1 MPTSSRLRRLR
12 AACRS
17 WRLIGLAA
25 VVMALLLAF
34 AACQGQDDAPAPAA
48 TVAATETAAATT
60 APAAAQP
67 TAAAAS
73 STTDAAATADA
84 PTATPVPPTQTPV
97 PAPAVQDEVVTLQV
111 VCINRTLRP
120 CELIRDFYIPRVHAR
135 TDEVRIEISSYPEL
149 GLGGPDTIRLVNN
162 ETLEFAEIYSGYVG
176 GDLPVIDV
184 GNLWGVSPSNEA
196 HLVLSEAIED
206 DMIRILRDATG
217 GEPVFRAYYPNQY
230 IFSREP
236 LPDLAAYAGKDIRQ
250 HSAVLGDLLSGLGAT
265 GQFVAFADVYTALER
280 GVLDAGITGGTPGY
294 GQRWYEVT
302 DYLYGPIVG
311 SLAVTYITVNGE
323 KWRQLSDA
331 NRTILKE
338 VGREYEAENRRL
350 IKEVWDPDGINL
362 NVAEGME
369 YSDFPDDV
377 KTQMR
382 VAALETI
389 IPNWVKRAGG
399 PESEGVNIFNDKV
412 GPIVGVVIN
421 PDGSASETEA
431 MMTTGG
437 AMMTPSAAMDWVEGC
452 AGRVVGEVCINIVD
466 APDGGQEAISSTYC
480 DGETAASVPAAHG
493 GGSPSGWSCGVEDG
507 INFDLTPLTSS
518 GQKFEMQLACINR
531 TLVDCGLAIGN
542 YAETEDIGFV
552 ERIKRRTNGQVVFEV
567 SSFPEL
573 GVGGPDTLRLVE
585 DGTLDSAQIYSGY
598 VGGDFPIMDMSNLWG
613 LYPTQEDQLSVID
626 AIQPKMAEVTAE
638 QGGVQVAYMMTAHN
652 YIFSQPE
659 IRSLDDLQDK
669 KLRSHSTVLSDLISG
684 MGGDPQF
691 IAFADV
697 YTALERGVIDGA
709 ISCGSCGHGLR
720 WYEVADYL
728 VGPIISVGHS
738 WFTVNQARWD
748 EMPADLQNIIMEEG
762 ARHAYLNRQL
772 LFEHFA
778 PTAVRENVAEGM
790 ELVEF
795 SDDMKAAQRNSAI
808 ENVVPGWVTR
818 VGGADSEAAQ
828 IFNELVAPIVK
839 VRINADGSASAI
851 E

>member
-1 MPTSSRLRRLR
+1 MVKFSRLSAPGSFAVPWR
-12 AACRS
+12 AFAAA
-17 WRLIGLAA
+17 AA
-25 VVMALLLAF
+25 VVLLLLAMVACGSG
-34 AACQGQDDAPAPAA
+34 AAPESAAPAPTAADTSSGAAAQQPAA
-48 TVAATETAAATT
+48 TAV
-60 APAAAQP
+60 APAAGPANTP
-67 TAAAAS
+67 
-73 STTDAAATADA
+73 
-84 PTATPVPPTQTPV
+84 TPVPPTQTPV
-97 PAPAVQDEVVTLQV
+97 PAPEVQEEVVTLQV

-120 CELIRDFYIPRVHAR
+120 CELIRDFYIPRVADR
-135 TDEVRIEISSYPEL
+135 TGGQVVIEISSYPEL
-149 GLGGPDTIRLVNN
+149 GLGGPDTIRLLNDQ
-162 ETLEFAEIYSGYVG
+162 TLEFAEVYSGYVG

-184 GNLWGVSPSNEA
+184 GNLWGLSPSNEG
-196 HLVLSEAIED
+196 HLALSDAIKD
-206 DMIRILRDATG
+206 DMVRILRDATG
-217 GEPVFRAYYPNQY
+217 GEPIFRAYYPNQY
-230 IFSREP
+230 VFSREP
-236 LPDLAAYAGKDIRQ
+236 LPDLASYTGKDIRQ
-250 HSAVLGDLLSGLGAT
+250 HSAILGDLLAGLGAT

-311 SLAVTYITVNGE
+311 SIGVTYITVNGD
-323 KWRQLSDA
+323 KWRQLSA
-331 NRTILKE
+331 ENRRILKE
-338 VGREYEAENRRL
+338 VGDEFEAENRRL
-350 IKEVWDPDGINL
+350 LREEWDPDGINL

-377 KTQMR
+377 KTSMR
-382 VAALETI
+382 AAALETI

-399 PESEGVNIFNDKV
+399 PNSEGVNIFNEKV

-421 PDGSASETEA
+421 SDGTATET
-431 MMTTGG
+431 M
-437 AMMTPSAAMDWVEGC
+437 AMMTPPAAADC
-452 AGRVVGEVCINIVD
+452 DGRVVGEVCINIVD
-466 APDGGQEAISSTYC
+466 SPDGGKEAIAATQC
-480 DGETAASVPAAHG
+480 DGETAASLPAEHG
-493 GGSPSGWSCGVEDG
+493 GGSPSGWSCGVESD
-507 INFDLTPLTSS
+507 INFNLTPLESS
-518 GQKFEMQLACINR
+518 GEKFEMQMACINR

-552 ERIKRRTNGQVVFEV
+552 ERVKRRTNGQVIFEV

-573 GVGGPDTLRLVE
+573 GVAGPDTLRLVE

-613 LYPTQEDQLSVID
+613 LYPTQADQLDVID

-652 YIFSQPE
+652 YIFAQPE
-659 IRSLDDLQDK
+659 VRSLDDLQGK

-738 WFTVNQARWD
+738 WFTISHTRWN
-748 EMPADLQNIIMEEG
+748 EMPADLQNIVLEEG

-778 PTAVRENVAEGM
+778 PTAVEENIAEGM

-795 SDDMKAAQRNSAI
+795 TDEMKAAQRRSAI
-808 ENVVPGWVTR
+808 ENVVPGWVDR
-818 VGGADSEAAQ
+818 VGGPNSEAAR

-839 VRINADGSASAI
+839 VTINPDGTASAT

>member
-1 MPTSSRLRRLR
+1 MVKFSRLSAPGSFAVPWR
-12 AACRS
+12 AFAAA
-17 WRLIGLAA
+17 AA
-25 VVMALLLAF
+25 VVLLLLAMVACGSG
-34 AACQGQDDAPAPAA
+34 AAPESAAPAPTAA
-48 TVAATETAAATT
+48 DTSSGAAAQQPAATAAA
-60 APAAAQP
+60 PAADGQEP
-67 TAAAAS
+67 
-73 STTDAAATADA
+73 
-84 PTATPVPPTQTPV
+84 
-97 PAPAVQDEVVTLQV
+97 VTLQV
-111 VCINRTLRP
+111 VCINRTLDP
-120 CELIRDFYIPRVHAR
+120 CELIRDFYIPRVHER
-135 TDEVRIEISSYPEL
+135 TDDVRIEISSYPEL
-149 GLGGPDTIRLVNN
+149 GLAGPDTIRLVNDR
-162 ETLEFAEIYSGYVG
+162 TLEFAEIYSGYVG

-196 HLVLSEAIED
+196 HFALSDAIED
-206 DMIRILRDATG
+206 DIVGILRRETG

-230 IFSREP
+230 IFSNVL
-236 LPDLAAYAGKDIRQ
+236 LPDLAAYEGKKIRQ
-250 HSAVLGDLLSGLGAT
+250 HSTVLQDLLAGLGAE
-265 GQFVAFADVYTALER
+265 GQFIAFADVYTALER
-280 GVLDAGITGGTPGY
+280 GVLDAGITGGTPGH

-302 DYLYGPIVG
+302 EYLYGPIVG
-311 SLAVTYITVNGE
+311 SIAVAYFTVNSE
-323 KWRQLSDA
+323 KWAELSPEA
-331 NRTILKE
+331 QRVLKE
-338 VGREYEAENRRL
+338 VGQEFDAENRRL
-350 IKEVWDPDGINL
+350 IKAEWDPDGINL

-369 YSDFPDDV
+369 YHDFPDDV
-377 KTQMR
+377 KAQMR

-389 IPNWVKRAGG
+389 IPNWVGRAGG
-399 PESEGVNIFNDKV
+399 PNSEGVQIFNDKV

-421 PDGSASETEA
+421 PDGTASETEA
-431 MMTTGG
+431 MMISGSVAG
-437 AMMTPSAAMDWVEGC
+437 DC
-452 AGRVVGEVCINIVD
+452 DGRVVGEVCINIVD
-466 APDGGQEAISSTYC
+466 SPDGGQEAIASTQC
-480 DGETAASVPAAHG
+480 DGETAASLPAEHG
-493 GGSPSGWSCGVEDG
+493 GGSPSGWSCGVESD
-507 INFDLTPLTSS
+507 INFNLTPLESS
-518 GQKFEMQLACINR
+518 GEKFEMQMACINR

-552 ERIKRRTNGQVVFEV
+552 ERVKRRTNGQVIFEV

-573 GVGGPDTLRLVE
+573 GVAGPDTLRLVE

-613 LYPTQEDQLSVID
+613 LYPTQADQLDVID

-652 YIFSQPE
+652 YIFAQPE
-659 IRSLDDLQDK
+659 VRSLDDLQGK

-738 WFTVNQARWD
+738 WFTISHTRWN
-748 EMPADLQNIIMEEG
+748 EMPADLQNIVLEEG

-778 PTAVRENVAEGM
+778 PTAVEENIAEGM

-795 SDDMKAAQRNSAI
+795 TDEMKAAQRRSAI
-808 ENVVPGWVTR
+808 ENVVPGWVDR
-818 VGGADSEAAQ
+818 VGGPNSEAAR

-839 VRINADGSASAI
+839 VTINADGTASAT

>member
-1 MPTSSRLRRLR
+1 MPTSSRLRRLP
-12 AACRS
+12 AAGRS

-25 VVMALLLAF
+25 VALALLLAVT
-34 AACQGQDDAPAPAA
+34 ACQSPDDAPAPAA
-48 TVAATETAAATT
+48 TETAAT
-60 APAAAQP
+60 AAPT
-67 TAAAAS
+67 TAAAEQ
-73 STTDAAATADA
+73 TTA
-84 PTATPVPPTQTPV
+84 
-97 PAPAVQDEVVTLQV
+97 APATTGGAEPVTLQV

-149 GLGGPDTIRLVNN
+149 GLAGPDTIRLVNN

-389 IPNWVKRAGG
+389 IPNWVDRAGG
-399 PESEGVNIFNDKV
+399 PDSEGVRIFNDKV

-421 PDGSASETEA
+421 SDGSASETEA
-431 MMTTGG
+431 MMTGG
-437 AMMTPSAAMDWVEGC
+437 AAPAVVADC
-452 AGRVVGEVCINIVD
+452 AGRVVGEICINIVD
-466 APDGGQEAISSTYC
+466 APDGGQEAISSTQC
-480 DGETAASVPAAHG
+480 DGETAASVPTEPG
-493 GGSPSGWSCGVEDG
+493 GGSPSGWSCGVADG
-507 INFDLTPLTSS
+507 INFNLTPLTSS
-518 GQKFEMQLACINR
+518 GQQFEMQMACINR

-552 ERIKRRTNGQVVFEV
+552 ERVKRRTNGQVVFEV

-573 GVGGPDTLRLVE
+573 GVNGPDTLRLVE
-585 DGTLDSAQIYSGY
+585 NGTLDSAQIYSGY

-638 QGGVQVAYMMTAHN
+638 QNGVQVAYMMTAHN

-659 IRSLDDLQDK
+659 IYSLDDLQDK

-738 WFTVNQARWD
+738 WFTISQDRWD
-748 EMPADLQNIIMEEG
+748 EMPPDLQNIIMEEG

-778 PTAVRENVAEGM
+778 PTAVQENINQGM

-795 SDDMKAAQRNSAI
+795 TDEMKAAQRRSAI
-808 ENVVPGWVTR
+808 ENVVPGWVDR
-818 VGGADSEAAQ
+818 VGGANSEAAQ
-828 IFNELVAPIVK
+828 IFNDLVAPIVK
-839 VRINADGSASAI
+839 VRINDDGSASAI